1 MLTGTNRW
9 EISNLIDVLTIVY
22 INSNPT
28 VNFFLKV
35 MTSVISSQPI
45 LSICVPTFNRARY
58 LECLLQDLSEQI
70 NKLGMSYEVLIGD
83 NCSQD
88 STPQVVAKYAQH
100 LNLVYV
106 RRPENLGPYEN
117 LNQLYRTARG
127 RYTVYL
133 ADDDFLI
140 LDAVRDI
147 IQVMEAHPNIGVTFA
162 PWFIHDR
169 VERQDIAKFY
179 SLDSDTVISCGNHV
193 NLFKLLIEKHIFPEI
208 YIARTELRQAINLP
222 VSPSA
227 FIFFTQAALMVDRT
241 SVLFA
246 QKPFYRSVSKYFED
260 ENRTQEGNEEVKIGW
275 DRYRGGM
282 EYILSRFSSQLSAED
297 LAKCRA
303 AIDRFAA
310 IRLSV
315 GLRLRTIENKNWMD
329 NYYLAARLKST
340 GYEELLPAP
349 YDHYRV
355 NAALE
360 YLLNLKPFLPLA
372 TKYAYLASAPPLILT
387 YAIGF
392 ANADFQ
398 IMGDTSEPTM
408 EQTIFI
414 TNKNNRSSS
423 EGLIVVNEADLI
435 GLFP

>member
-1 MLTGTNRW
+1 M
-9 EISNLIDVLTIVY
+9 
-22 INSNPT
+22 NS
-28 VNFFLKV
+28 V
-35 MTSVISSQPI
+35 SSIQPV

-70 NKLGMSYEVLIGD
+70 GKLGMSYEVLIGD

-88 STPQVVAKYAQH
+88 STPQVVAKYSQQ

-117 LNQLYRTARG
+117 LNQLYRIAKG

-133 ADDDFLI
+133 ADDDFII
-140 LDAVRDI
+140 LDAVHDI
-147 IQVMEAHPNIGVTFA
+147 IQVMEEHPNIGVTFA

-169 VERQDIAKFY
+169 VARQDIAKFY
-179 SLDSDTVISCGNHV
+179 SLESDTVVNRGNHA
-193 NLFKLLIEKHIFPEI
+193 NLFKLLVEKHIFPEI

-222 VSPSA
+222 VCSSA

-246 QKPFYRSVSKYFED
+246 QRPFYRSISKYFED

-275 DRYRGGM
+275 DRYRGGL
-282 EYILSRFSSQLSAED
+282 EYILSRFSSQLSVAD
-297 LAKCRA
+297 LAICRA
-303 AIDRFAA
+303 SIDRFTT

-315 GLRLRTIENKNWMD
+315 GLRLRTIEDQNWTD
-329 NYYLAARLKST
+329 NYYLAARLRST
-340 GYEELLPAP
+340 GFEELLPAP

-360 YLLNLKPFLPLA
+360 YLLNLKPFLPLP
-372 TKYAYLASAPPLILT
+372 TKFAYLASDPPLTLI

-392 ANADFQ
+392 AKASFQ
-398 IMGDTSEPTM
+398 VMHDTTQLKM
-408 EQTIFI
+408 KHTIFI
-414 TNKNNRSSS
+414 TTKHDSSSS
-423 EGLIVVNEADLI
+423 EGLIVMNEADLI